1 MAVGLKSSSFA
12 VIATLK
18 RAPSEL
24 SSYQRKI
31 FKIDDHLGIA
41 ISGLTADGR
50 ILCRYMRNECLN
62 HRYVYES
69 AMPVG
74 RLVRQVADRAQVGTQ
89 RSWKRP
95 YGVGLMSAGYDE
107 KTGAHIYYNC
117 PSGNY
122 YEYKAFAMG
131 SRSQAAKTYMERRVI
146 GGDLD
151 REAMGMD
158 GLIRHTLKALHST
171 IQDGDL
177 NEKNCTVAVVG
188 AGQPFTILE
197 GESLAPF
204 LVGIEEGEGEGEG
217 EEGGE
222 EGGEGE
228 AMVE

>member
-1 MAVGLKSSSFA
+1 
-12 VIATLK
+12 
-18 RAPSEL
+18 
-24 SSYQRKI
+24 
-31 FKIDDHLGIA
+31 
-41 ISGLTADGR
+41 
-50 ILCRYMRNECLN
+50 MRNERLN
-62 HRYVYES
+62 HRCAYDS
-69 AMPVG
+69 AMRVG
-74 RLVRQVADRAQVGTQ
+74 RLVGQVADRAQVGTQ

-146 GGDLD
+146 GGDVD

-204 LVGIEEGEGEGEG
+204 LVGIEEGEGE
-217 EEGGE
+217 EGGE